1 MLSGAR
7 PGNKKETGMKRT
19 TKDILKNF
27 SGSSMILWGVYM
39 LAESELIS
47 IIFTELL
54 ILAVLMIL
62 FSFLL
67 SSFLSEG

>member
-1 MLSGAR
+1 
-7 PGNKKETGMKRT
+7 MKRT

>member
-1 MLSGAR
+1 
-7 PGNKKETGMKRT
+7 MKRT
-19 TKDILKNF
+19 TKDNLKNF